1 MSMRSFRAL
10 ARVGVSALLLAPV
23 LLPEAA
29 GQAPGQAAPPAEV
42 LAAQQPGLDPTR
54 PVAQYG
60 VDVWT
65 QRDGLPQNFV
75 PALAQTPDGYL
86 WAGGERGLVRYDGAR
101 MVVFVPDNTPG
112 LPSAW
117 VTHLLVDREGTL
129 WIGTGSGAV
138 ARMRNGGF
146 ETVASAE
153 ALAGSTIR
161 ALFRDPEGRIWVGT
175 ESAGLVVL
183 GADGAQIAR
192 IGVEDG
198 LSDDFISSLEG
209 GVGVGTGG
217 DGSLWVGTPRG
228 VDRVDLATL
237 SVQPRIVTLEGAE
250 STALLAE
257 ADGTLW
263 VGTGGSG
270 LLRIRD
276 GVVLPPGPEASLGT
290 AFISTLLRDRGG
302 ALWIGTNGAGL
313 HRIFEGRMESLT
325 AARGFPGDL
334 VRALLEDREGNLW
347 VGQTSAGL
355 VRLQD
360 GIFDW
365 LGAPE
370 GLSMNVA
377 LGLLEARDGA
387 IWVGTPGEGVNRAL
401 GGEVSTWRT
410 ADGLGADFV
419 LTVSEAPDGAVWV
432 GTLGGGV
439 SRIDPGAAPGRQVT
453 TWGPADGLLGP
464 QVSVV
469 HWDRGGKLWIGYRGQ
484 GLHRWSPEGP
494 TSEPVVRWSTENG
507 LPSGA
512 VTTVLDDARGRM
524 WVGTR
529 SGLARVEPSGGTIT
543 TFHTAEGLP
552 HGHIT
557 GLFHDTDGG
566 TWVATMGGLVRI
578 RDDRVSFLGADA
590 GLPSLEPMGVVE
602 DRRGD
607 LWISTSEGILRVA
620 RAELDAV
627 ADGHLDRAEVRRFDR
642 SYGMRSSEANG
653 GVHPSAL
660 LSSDGSVRFPTM
672 AGVVRVDPD
681 RTELVRLAP
690 EPVLESLAAGG
701 QVFPLHAS
709 PEIPRGER
717 TLEFSFTAPT
727 FVAAEQVRLR
737 YRLEGFDENWIE
749 AGDARVAR
757 YTNLPPRDYTFRV
770 ESADRDGM
778 WAGRESAVDLA
789 LAPWLHE
796 RRTVQA
802 AALLLLLLLGGSG
815 YGVRIRQLKAR
826 EEKLLNL
833 VEDRE
838 EASAALRKSDER
850 LRLALDAGRMG
861 TWEWNVDEGTVAWSE
876 GMTALLGDAPGSVDT
891 FRKRLR
897 ERTDRQVARETERL
911 LLRVARGDLQ
921 EFSVDFRVQAP
932 NEPGRQVELRG
943 RWVSDDGGPSRR
955 VVGVAADVTAL
966 IEAQQMLRARE
977 EELRQI
983 HKMEAVGSLAG
994 GVAHDFNNLLS
1005 VIGMN
1010 ARLALESLPPD
1021 APAHEEIT
1029 ETIRAADRAAD
1040 LTRQLLAFS
1049 RKQILQPRHL
1059 DLNASVVTVG
1069 RMLRRVLRA
1078 NVEFETDLAPDLA
1091 PVLADEGGV
1100 EQMLVN
1106 LLVNAQDAMPHGG
1119 TLTIRTRNRAGEAS
1133 PASPLLARKHVAL
1146 EVIDTGRGMDQA
1158 TMARV
1163 FEPFFTTK
1171 GVGEGTGLGL
1181 ASVYGIMQQTGGEV
1195 RVESAPGK
1203 GTTFLLL
1210 FPAAEVAAP
1219 EVAPPEVA
1227 PPETATPVVA
1237 TLEELP

>member
-1 MSMRSFRAL
+1 MLMRSFRAL
-10 ARVGVSALLLAPV
+10 ARIGIPVLLLAPAFA
-23 LLPEAA
+23 PQAA
-29 GQAPGQAAPPAEV
+29 GQAAG
-42 LAAQQPGLDPTR
+42 QPGLDPTR
-54 PVAQYG
+54 PVTQFG
-60 VDVWT
+60 VEAWT

-86 WAGGERGLVRYDGAR
+86 WAGSERGLVRFDGSR
-101 MVVFVPDNTPG
+101 MVVLLPENTPG

-117 VTHLLVDREGTL
+117 VTHLLVDSDGTL

-138 ARMRNGGF
+138 ARMRNGVF

-153 ALAGSTIR
+153 QLDGSAIR
-161 ALFRDPEGRIWVGT
+161 ALLRDPDGRIWVGT
-175 ESAGLVVL
+175 ESAGVVVL
-183 GADGAQIAR
+183 GADGAEVAR
-192 IGVEDG
+192 IGVEAG
-198 LSDDFISSLEG
+198 LSDRFITSLAGSFEAG
-209 GVGVGTGG
+209 GSGVAGADPGV
-217 DGSLWVGTPRG
+217 LWVGTPRG

-237 SVQPRIVTLEGAE
+237 SVRPRIVTLEGVQP
-250 STALLAE
+250 TTLLAE

-263 VGTGGSG
+263 VGTGGG
-270 LLRIRD
+270 GVLRVRE
-276 GVVLPPGPEASLGT
+276 GVVLPAGPEAALGT

-355 VRLQD
+355 IRLQN

-365 LGAPE
+365 FGAPE

-387 IWVGTPGEGVNRAL
+387 IWAGTPGEGVNRAFED
-401 GGEVSTWRT
+401 EVTTWRT
-410 ADGLGADFV
+410 REGLGADFV

-439 SRIDPGAAPGRQVT
+439 SRIDPRAPPGRQVT
-453 TWGPADGLLGP
+453 SWGPADGLLGP
-464 QVSVV
+464 QVTVV
-469 HWDRGGKLWIGYRGQ
+469 HWDRTGTLWIGYRGQ
-484 GLHRWSPEGP
+484 GLHRWRAGGP
-494 TSEPVVRWSTENG
+494 LSTPAQAWSEANG

-512 VTTVLDDARGRM
+512 VTTVLDDALGRM

-529 SGLARVEPSGGTIT
+529 SGLARIEPAGGGVT

-557 GLFHDTDGG
+557 GLFHDVDGG

-578 RDDRVSFLGADA
+578 REDRVTFLGVEA
-590 GLPSLEPMGVVE
+590 GLPPLEPMGVME

-627 ADGHLDRAEVRRFDR
+627 ADGRLDRARVRRFDG
-642 SYGMRSSEANG
+642 SYGMRSAEANG
-653 GVHPSAL
+653 GVHRSAL
-660 LSSDGSVRFPTM
+660 LSADGSIRFPTM
-672 AGVVRVDPD
+672 AGIVRVDPE
-681 RTELVRLAP
+681 RTDLVRLAP
-690 EPVLESLAAGG
+690 EPVLESLVAGG
-701 QVFPLHAS
+701 TVFPLHVS
-709 PEIPRGER
+709 PEIPRGHR
-717 TLEFSFTAPT
+717 ALEFSFTAPT
-727 FVAAEQVRLR
+727 FVAADEVRLR
-737 YRLEGFDENWIE
+737 YRLEGFDEDWVE
-749 AGDARVAR
+749 AGDTRIAR

-770 ESADRDGM
+770 ETAGRDGS
-778 WAGRESAVDLA
+778 WSGRETSVDLS
-789 LAPWLHE
+789 LAPWIHE
-796 RRTVQA
+796 RRSAQV
-802 AALLLLLLLGGSG
+802 AALLLLLLLAGTG
-815 YGVRIRQLKAR
+815 YGLRIRSLKSR
-826 EEKLLNL
+826 EEALLKL
-833 VEDRE
+833 VAERE
-838 EASAALRKSDER
+838 RASAALRESDER
-850 LRLALDAGRMG
+850 LRLALEAGRMG
-861 TWEWNVDEGTVAWSE
+861 TWEWHVDEGTVAWSE
-876 GMTALLGDAPGSVDT
+876 GMMTLLGEAPGSVNV

-897 ERTDRQVARETERL
+897 ERAERKDVRAAERL
-911 LLRVARGDLQ
+911 LLRVARGDLSD
-921 EFSVDFRVQAP
+921 FSVDFQVQAAD
-932 NEPGRQVELRG
+932 EPRRQIELRG
-943 RWVSDDGGPSRR
+943 RWVSDEAGPTRR

-966 IEAQQMLRARE
+966 IETQRELRARE
-977 EELRQI
+977 EELRQL

-1010 ARLALESLPPD
+1010 ARLALESLPED

-1029 ETIRAADRAAD
+1029 ETIRAADRATD

-1059 DLNASVVTVG
+1059 DLNDSVLTVG

-1078 NVEFETDLAPDLA
+1078 NVAFETDLAPDLA

-1100 EQMLVN
+1100 EQILVN
-1106 LLVNAQDAMPHGG
+1106 LLVNAQDAMPQGG
-1119 TLTIRTRNRAGEAS
+1119 RLLVRTRNRPGEAS
-1133 PASPLLARKHVAL
+1133 PSTPFLAQEHVAL
-1146 EVIDTGRGMDQA
+1146 AVTDSGLGMDPA
-1158 TMARV
+1158 TLARV

-1171 GVGEGTGLGL
+1171 GVGQGTGLGL
-1181 ASVYGIMQQTGGEV
+1181 ASVYGIVQQTGGEV
-1195 RVESAPGK
+1195 RVDSRPGE

-1210 FPAAEVAAP
+1210 FPAAG
-1219 EVAPPEVA
+1219 
-1227 PPETATPVVA
+1227 VA
-1237 TLEELP
+1237 TLEEVT

>member
-1 MSMRSFRAL
+1 MSMRSLRAL
-10 ARVGVSALLLAPV
+10 ARVALASLLLAPA
-23 LLPEAA
+23 LTPEADGQVPVRA
-29 GQAPGQAAPPAEV
+29 GPPAEAR
-42 LAAQQPGLDPTR
+42 AAQQPGLDPTR
-54 PVAQYG
+54 PVTQYG

-75 PALAQTPDGYL
+75 PALAQTPEGYL
-86 WAGGERGLVRYDGAR
+86 WVGGERGLVRYDGAR
-101 MVVFVPDNTPG
+101 MVVFLPENTPG

-138 ARMRNGGF
+138 ARMRNGVF

-153 ALAGSTIR
+153 ELAGSTIR
-161 ALFRDPEGRIWVGT
+161 ALFRDPGGRIWVGT

-183 GADGAQIAR
+183 GPDGAQVAR
-192 IGVEDG
+192 IGVEAG
-198 LSDDFISSLEG
+198 LSDRFISALAG
-209 GVGVGTGG
+209 GVGTGAGG
-217 DGSLWVGTPRG
+217 DGTLWVGTPRG

-263 VGTGGSG
+263 VGTGGGG
-270 LLRIRD
+270 LLRVRN
-276 GVVLPPGPEASLGT
+276 GVVLPPGPEATLAT

-401 GGEVSTWRT
+401 GGEVTTWRM
-410 ADGLGADFV
+410 ADGLGANFV
-419 LTVSEAPDGAVWV
+419 LAVSEAPDGAVWV

-469 HWDRGGKLWIGYRGQ
+469 HWDRGGNLWIGYRGQ
-484 GLHRWSPEGP
+484 GLHRWSPERR
-494 TSEPVVRWSTENG
+494 TREPGVHWSMENG

-512 VTTVLDDARGRM
+512 VTTVLDDARERM

-529 SGLARVEPSGGTIT
+529 SGLARIEPSGDMVT

-557 GLFHDTDGG
+557 GLFHDADGG

-578 RDDRVSFLGADA
+578 RDDRVFAFGAAA
-590 GLPSLEPMGVVE
+590 GLPALEPMGVVE

-607 LWISTSEGILRVA
+607 LWISTSEGILRVP

-627 ADGHLDRAEVRRFDR
+627 ADGHLDRAQVRRFDG

-653 GVHPSAL
+653 GVHPSAA

-672 AGVVRVDPD
+672 AGVVRVDSD

-701 QVFPLHAS
+701 QVFPLHTS

-737 YRLEGFDENWIE
+737 YRLEGFDEDWIE
-749 AGDARVAR
+749 AGAVRIAR

-770 ESADRDGM
+770 ESADREGT
-778 WAGRESAVDLA
+778 WSGRETSVDLS
-789 LAPWLHE
+789 LAPLFHE
-796 RRTVQA
+796 QRTVRGA
-802 AALLLLLLLGGSG
+802 GLLLLLLLGGSG
-815 YGVRIRQLKAR
+815 YGFRIRHLKAR

-833 VEDRE
+833 VEERE
-838 EASAALRKSDER
+838 QAYAALRKSDER
-850 LRLALDAGRMG
+850 LRLALEGGRMG
-861 TWEWNVDEGTVAWSE
+861 TWEWKVGEGTVAWSE
-876 GMTALLGDAPGSVDT
+876 GMSFLLGDAPRSMEL

-897 ERTDRQVARETERL
+897 ERTDRRDARAVERL
-911 LLRVARGDLQ
+911 LLKVARGHLD
-921 EFSVDFRVQAP
+921 EFSVDFRVQAEG
-932 NEPGRQVELRG
+932 EPGRQVELRG

-966 IEAQQMLRARE
+966 IETQQKLRARE

-1010 ARLALESLPPD
+1010 ARLALESVPPD
-1021 APAHEEIT
+1021 APAHEEIL

-1059 DLNASVVTVG
+1059 DLNASVATVS

-1078 NVEFETDLAPDLA
+1078 NVEFATDLAPDLD

-1100 EQMLVN
+1100 EQILVN
-1106 LLVNAQDAMPHGG
+1106 LLVNAQDAMPQGG
-1119 TLTIRTRNRAGEAS
+1119 TLRVRTRNRSGEPA
-1133 PASPLLARKHVAL
+1133 PASPFLARDHVAI
-1146 EVIDTGRGMDQA
+1146 EVIDTGRGMDPA
-1158 TMARV
+1158 TLARV

-1195 RVESAPGK
+1195 RVESAPGE

-1210 FPAAEVAAP
+1210 FPAAEVI
-1219 EVAPPEVA
+1219 
-1227 PPETATPVVA
+1227 
-1237 TLEELP
+1237 TLEDLP